1 MLPADELLRHAHAL
15 KEAGLEFMVVGAVA
29 VSIHGAPRTTADL
42 DLVVHIPLERKGEV
56 ERALRAM
63 GHTNLEERRDDFG
76 LRYAVVGEKGAEVEV
91 FMTPPRPPYSD
102 EFRRR
107 VMVDF
112 RGERIPFISPED
124 LVLRK
129 LVNQRLRR
137 GLDYQDVVSV
147 LMTQG
152 PRFDHAY
159 VRGRCA
165 VYRVCE
171 LFERAVKDA
180 EAGAAA

>member
-1 MLPADELLRHAHAL
+1 MLPADELLRHARAL
-15 KEAGLEFMVVGAVA
+15 REAGLDFMVVGALA
-29 VSIHGAPRTTADL
+29 VTLHGAPRTTSDL

-56 ERALRAM
+56 ERVLRAM
-63 GHTNLEERRDDFG
+63 GHAEVEERRDDFG
-76 LRYAVVGEKGAEVEV
+76 FRYAVVGEKGAEVEV
-91 FMTPPRPPYSD
+91 FLTPPRPAYSD

-107 VMVDF
+107 VMVEF
-112 RGERIPFISPED
+112 RGEQVPFISPED

-129 LVNQRLRR
+129 LVNNRLRR
-137 GLDYQDVVSV
+137 GIDYADVVSV
-147 LMTQG
+147 LITQG

-180 EAGAAA
+180 EAGAVA